1 MPACGVCVRA
11 GAKFTDIFD
20 RQAELK
26 LDRRFGG
33 GEEGK
38 SESSSRSHGKGK
50 ALRNQK
56 RKGKTTTSTS
66 LDSMLLGNQ
75 TARTHARTKRNDV
88 PG

>member
-33 GEEGK
+33 GRKGK
-38 SESSSRSHGKGK
+38 VKAPQDHTGKGK
-50 ALRNQK
+50 LSETK
-56 RKGKTTTSTS
+56 REKGKRPPA
-66 LDSMLLGNQ
+66 Q
-75 TARTHARTKRNDV
+75 V
-88 PG
+88 